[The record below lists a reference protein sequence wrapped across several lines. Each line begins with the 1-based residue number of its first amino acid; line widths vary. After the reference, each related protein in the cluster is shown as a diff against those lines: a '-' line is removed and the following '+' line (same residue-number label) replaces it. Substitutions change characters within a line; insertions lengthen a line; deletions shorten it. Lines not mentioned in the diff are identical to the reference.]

1 MWLRQPGL
9 KKSLNKFYCERILM
23 KKDSTPSNADG
34 RTQVTIIFCPG
45 CGWLLRSAWM
55 AQEIL
60 TTFREEVDDLTLTP
74 SKNESGVFQVLINEK
89 LIWCRK
95 RDDGFPEIK
104 TLKQRIRD
112 FVAPEKDLGHTDREK
127 TS

>member
-1 MWLRQPGL
+1 
-9 KKSLNKFYCERILM
+9 M
-23 KKDSTPSNADG
+23 KKDSDPSNADG
-34 RTQVTIIFCPG
+34 LTQVTIIFCPG

-60 TTFREEVDDLTLTP
+60 TTFKEEVDDLTLTP

-95 RDDGFPEIK
+95 RDDGFPGIK
-104 TLKQRIRD
+104 ILKQRIRD
-112 FVAPEKDLGHTDREK
+112 FVAPEKDLGHSDREK